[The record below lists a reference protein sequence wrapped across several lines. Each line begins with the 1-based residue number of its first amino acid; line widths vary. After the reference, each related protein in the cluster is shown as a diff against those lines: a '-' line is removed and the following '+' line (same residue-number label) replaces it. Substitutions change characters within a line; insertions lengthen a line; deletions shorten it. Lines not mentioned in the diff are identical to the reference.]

1 MANSITNDASRGPG
15 GESLQM
21 SNGGTSVFLS
31 VMLLAGCDIAK
42 SEWEKHLMY
51 WLAEKD
57 IQGGIVGFDI
67 ADIPWRS
74 STFHEQKQFVLETVD
89 RACQRYRW
97 NVLDY
102 DPPFVQK
109 YLTVFRTLVEEF
121 SEAYIDESVEWQ
133 FIEEPHQFQRCAVH
147 NVYLHRLNPDPLKC
161 CLLCND
167 SPTNGKALG

>member
-1 MANSITNDASRGPG
+1 MANSITNDASRGRY
-15 GESLQM
+15 GESLKM

-31 VMLLAGCDIAK
+31 VMLLAGSDFAK
-42 SEWEKHLMY
+42 SEWEKLLMY

-57 IQGGIVGFDI
+57 IGGGVVGFDI

-74 STFHEQKQFVLETVD
+74 STFCEQKQFVLETIG

-97 NVLDY
+97 DALEY
-102 DPPFVQK
+102 DPPLVPH
-109 YLTVFRTLVEEF
+109 YLAVFRDLVEEF
-121 SEAYIDESVEWQ
+121 SETFIGESVEWN
-133 FIEEPHQFQRCAVH
+133 FIVEPQGLQRCAVH

-167 SPTNGKALG
+167 SPSGL